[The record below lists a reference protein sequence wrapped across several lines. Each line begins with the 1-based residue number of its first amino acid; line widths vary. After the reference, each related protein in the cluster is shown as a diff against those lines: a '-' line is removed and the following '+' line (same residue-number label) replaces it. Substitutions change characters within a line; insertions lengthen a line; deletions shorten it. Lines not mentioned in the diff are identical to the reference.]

1 MNPQRAHRQ
10 RDRRYATQKENCAG
24 SMAHRDNG
32 GPEEGKKRKDE
43 QNRHGLASNHYF
55 LKDIFETMLA
65 FR

>member
-1 MNPQRAHRQ
+1 
-10 RDRRYATQKENCAG
+10 
-24 SMAHRDNG
+24 MAHRDNG

-43 QNRHGLASNHYF
+43 QNRHGLASDHYF